1 MPAST
6 ACKIRSMTRAE
17 LDIAVK
23 WAAAE
28 GWNPGKADAEAFWQ
42 ADPAGYFVL
51 ELEGEMI
58 GSGSA
63 VSYDGQ
69 YGFMGFF
76 IVKPEHRGKGMGGKL
91 WLTMRDTLRQ
101 RLEPDTAIGI
111 DGVFAMQDAYGRT
124 GFVFSH
130 RNLRMEGIASKLA
143 FDGESF
149 GPLYK
154 AGGAAVSAAEHT
166 ADVLAELIEADKQW
180 FGCSRPRFLAKWL
193 DPAVSRT
200 IVYRKD
206 GKIAGYGTVRQCLKG
221 YKIGPL
227 FAPDAAVAEDLY
239 RALTAPLAGEVIYLD
254 VPDVNT
260 AAMELASRHGLK
272 ESFGCARM
280 YIGTPPA
287 VNINQVFG
295 ITTFELG

>member
-1 MPAST
+1 
-6 ACKIRSMTRAE
+6 MTRAE
-17 LDIAVK
+17 LDIAVE

-28 GWNPGKADAEAFWQ
+28 GWNPGKSDAESFWQ
-42 ADPAGYFVL
+42 ADPDGYFVL
-51 ELEGEMI
+51 ELDGEMI

-69 YGFMGFF
+69 YGFMGFY
-76 IVKPEHRGKGMGGKL
+76 IVKPEYRSKGMGGKL
-91 WLTMRDTLRQ
+91 SHVMLDTIRQ
-101 RLEPDTAIGI
+101 RLVPGTAIGI
-111 DGVFAMQDAYGRT
+111 DGVFAMQAAYGRL

-130 RNLRMEGIASKLA
+130 RNLRMEGIADKLD
-143 FDGESF
+143 FDGEGL
-149 GPLYK
+149 GPLCE
-154 AGGAAVSAAEHT
+154 AGGAVLTACEQAEG
-166 ADVLAELIEADKQW
+166 ALAELIEADKQW
-180 FGCSRPRFLAKWL
+180 FGCSRPRFLAKWV

-206 GKIAGYGTVRQCLKG
+206 GKIAGYGTIRQCVKG

-227 FAPDAAVAEDLY
+227 FAPDAAVAENLY

-254 VPDVNT
+254 VPEVNA
-260 AAMELASRHGLK
+260 AAMELANRHGLK

-280 YIGTPPA
+280 YIGAPPA
-287 VNINQVFG
+287 VNVSQVFG